1 MFRHLSAPPPGA
13 GGRAHGRDS
22 QRSDHDERGGDAPPL
37 RQSHA
42 GSRPRTRRQSPRPRQ
57 RTTATGACTKD
68 LLRRPRCKINRTQ
81 TAPTIQRELDR
92 IAAVL
97 EITGVDVTGTNIS
110 VGDEMADV
118 RWEAGDGSRRM
129 AVISPFDPG

>member
-1 MFRHLSAPPPGA
+1 MQDQPYP
-13 GGRAHGRDS
+13 DS
-22 QRSDHDERGGDAPPL
+22 P
-37 RQSHA
+37 
-42 GSRPRTRRQSPRPRQ
+42 
-57 RTTATGACTKD
+57 
-68 LLRRPRCKINRTQ
+68 
-81 TAPTIQRELDR
+81 PTIQRELDR

-118 RWEAGDGSRRM
+118 RWEAGDGSRWM

>member
-1 MFRHLSAPPPGA
+1 MQDQPYPDSPPA
-13 GGRAHGRDS
+13 
-22 QRSDHDERGGDAPPL
+22 
-37 RQSHA
+37 
-42 GSRPRTRRQSPRPRQ
+42 
-57 RTTATGACTKD
+57 
-68 LLRRPRCKINRTQ
+68 
-81 TAPTIQRELDR
+81 IQRELDR

-118 RWEAGDGSRRM
+118 RWEAGDGSRWM